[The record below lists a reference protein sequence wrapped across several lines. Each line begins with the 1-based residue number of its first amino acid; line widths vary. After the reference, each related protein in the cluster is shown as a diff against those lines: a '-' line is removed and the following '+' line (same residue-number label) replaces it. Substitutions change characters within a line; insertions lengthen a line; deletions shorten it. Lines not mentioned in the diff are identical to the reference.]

1 MYIHVDLKLVL
12 LFVLP
17 CIYITQQSFMNQ
29 YSGTKQ
35 KSPRRLRTLNGQFEP
50 DNAEEIKRLRSI
62 RLTDTAWEKLAE
74 IAEKNQIT
82 RTEVIEI
89 FARGEELD

>member
-1 MYIHVDLKLVL
+1 MD
-12 LFVLP
+12 
-17 CIYITQQSFMNQ
+17 Q

-35 KSPRRLRTLNGQFEP
+35 KSPRRLHTKDGKFASDYQGEV
-50 DNAEEIKRLRSI
+50 KRLRSM
-62 RLTDTAWEKLAE
+62 RLTDTAWELLAE

-89 FARGEELD
+89 FARGEELY

>member
-1 MYIHVDLKLVL
+1 MD
-12 LFVLP
+12 
-17 CIYITQQSFMNQ
+17 Q

-35 KSPRRLRTLNGQFEP
+35 KSPRRLRTSNGKFEP
-50 DNAEEIKRLRSI
+50 DYTEELKRLRSI

-74 IAEKNQIT
+74 IAEKNHLT

-89 FARGEELD
+89 FARGGELY

>member
-1 MYIHVDLKLVL
+1 MYIHAETKLML
-12 LFVLP
+12 DFVVP
-17 CIYITQQSFMNQ
+17 CIYIIKQRQMNQ

-35 KSPRRLRTLNGQFEP
+35 KSQRRPRTLNGQFEP
-50 DNAEEIKRLRSI
+50 DNTEEIKRLRSI
-62 RLTDTAWEKLAE
+62 RLTDTAWAKLAE
-74 IAEKNQIT
+74 IAEKNHIT

>member
-1 MYIHVDLKLVL
+1 
-12 LFVLP
+12 
-17 CIYITQQSFMNQ
+17 MNQ

-35 KSPRRLRTLNGQFEP
+35 KSLRRPRTLNGQFAP
-50 DNAEEIKRLRSI
+50 DNTEEIKRLRSI

-82 RTEVIEI
+82 RT
-89 FARGEELD
+89 